1 MTVLFYTWKEFAES
15 HNGIENDKEIR
26 VESQMVQKDLFI
38 RNVPI
43 GPVFV
48 HSKGHGEIHYGAL
61 VFPFYI
67 IKEILV
73 E

>member
-1 MTVLFYTWKEFAES
+1 
-15 HNGIENDKEIR
+15 
-26 VESQMVQKDLFI
+26 MVQKDLFI
-38 RNVPI
+38 RNVPT

-48 HSKGHGEIHYGAL
+48 HSKGHGEIRYGAL

-67 IKEILV
+67 IKEVLV